1 MDRTRGGP
9 LVASRIRATAA
20 LDGVRH
26 DRHPAVMI
34 RPRQIPTPDG
44 RSLDVYVSGPEDGP
58 VLLFHDGSPGAGT
71 PSARFLAA
79 TGERGLRYVAA
90 SRPGYGSST
99 RREGRN
105 VADVAE
111 DSVTV
116 LDHLGA
122 ARCYTM
128 GWSGGGPHTLA
139 CAALLPDRVI
149 AATSVASVAPYAAEG
164 LDFLAGMGEE
174 NIVEFGAAVGGSAQL
189 QPLLEAQW
197 PALRDVAPEAIADA
211 LGDLVPPV
219 DRAAL
224 TGDLAES
231 MAEDLHV
238 ALSEGIWGWHD
249 DDLAF
254 TQPWGFD
261 LASIRVPLSIWQGE
275 QDRMVPFAH
284 GEWLAAALPSAH
296 AHLLPEHGHLSLAV
310 DSIGLILDAMLES
323 VPTAR

>member
-1 MDRTRGGP
+1 M
-9 LVASRIRATAA
+9 
-20 LDGVRH
+20 
-26 DRHPAVMI
+26 
-34 RPRQIPTPDG
+34 PTPDG
-44 RSLDVYVSGPEDGP
+44 RSLDVYVAGPENGP
-58 VLLFHDGSPGAGT
+58 VLLFHDGTPGAGT

-79 TGERGLRYVAA
+79 TEERGLRYVAF

-99 RREGRN
+99 RRPGRT

-111 DSVTV
+111 EAVTV
-116 LDHLGA
+116 LDQLA
-122 ARCYTM
+122 VDRCYTM

-139 CAALLPDRVI
+139 TAALLPDRVI
-149 AATSVASVAPYAAEG
+149 AATVVASCAPWGVDG
-164 LDFLAGMGEE
+164 LDFMAGMGEE
-174 NIVEFGAAVGGSAQL
+174 NIVEFGAALAGSEQL
-189 QPLLEAQW
+189 QPLLEGQW
-197 PALRDVAPEAIADA
+197 PALRDVAPGEIADA

-231 MAEDLHV
+231 MAEDIHV
-238 ALSEGIWGWHD
+238 ALSAGIWGWHD

-254 TQPWGFD
+254 TRPWGFD
-261 LASIRVPLSIWQGE
+261 LGSIRVPLSIWQGE

-284 GEWLAAALPSAH
+284 GVWLAAALPGAQ

-310 DSIGLILDAMLES
+310 DSIGLILDAMLAS